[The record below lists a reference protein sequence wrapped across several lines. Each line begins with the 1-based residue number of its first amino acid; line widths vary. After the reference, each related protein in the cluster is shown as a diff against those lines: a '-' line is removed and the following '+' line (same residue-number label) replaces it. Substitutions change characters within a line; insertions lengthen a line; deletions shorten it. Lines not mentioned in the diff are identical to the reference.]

1 MKKKLI
7 IIGTASL
14 ALALT
19 GCGYVSPNE
28 TYAPKNGLNRWSY
41 VQELPDGRSVIC
53 AAASDA
59 ITCDWSNAR

>member
-7 IIGTASL
+7 IIGLGIS

-19 GCGYVSPNE
+19 GCGMVTPND

-41 VQELPDGRSVIC
+41 VQELPDGRSVVC
-53 AAASDA
+53 AAANDA
-59 ITCDWSNAR
+59 LTCDWSNAR